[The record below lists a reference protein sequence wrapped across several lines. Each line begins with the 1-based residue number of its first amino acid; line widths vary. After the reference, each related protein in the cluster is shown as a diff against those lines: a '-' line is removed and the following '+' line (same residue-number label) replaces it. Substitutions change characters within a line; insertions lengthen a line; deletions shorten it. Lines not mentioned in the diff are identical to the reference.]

1 MEDELKELKAEL
13 KDIKSI
19 TPNDNLRFL
28 QNQIELGNIK
38 SDDSFRILTILKRVE
53 LGMKVQES
61 SISELRNNLKELR
74 KSTNK
79 NK

>member
-28 QNQIELGNIK
+28 QNQI
-38 SDDSFRILTILKRVE
+38 LKRVE
-53 LGMKVQES
+53 LGLLS
-61 SISELRNNLKELR
+61 SENTIIKLRVELRELN
-74 KSTNK
+74 KQIK

>member
-38 SDDSFRILTILKRVE
+38 PTDSFRILTILKRVE
-53 LGMKVQES
+53 LGLLS
-61 SISELRNNLKELR
+61 SENTIIKLRVELRELN
-74 KSTNK
+74 KQIK